1 MLTTGLE
8 HDTASRQLNTV
19 LNIKAQVFGR
29 EFLSSEDKA
38 RSLLAFRATANF
50 SCLVTPSVARRIARE
65 FQAELAAIRA
75 KANFMMRV
83 QRMWAPNESSAASS
97 QEGPGATQMT
107 GMRPLEAS
115 GEAATASSQGRQ
127 LWRAEGDGV
136 VAISSPATVPDSPD
150 SEASDLP

>member
-65 FQAELAAIRA
+65 FQAELAAMRA
-75 KANFMMRV
+75 KANLMMRV
-83 QRMWAPNESSAASS
+83 QHMWAPQEPSPASS
-97 QEGPGATQMT
+97 QERPEATQMA
-107 GMRPLEAS
+107 GVRQMEAG
-115 GEAATASSQGRQ
+115 GETATASCQGRQ
-127 LWRAEGDGV
+127 LWRSAGDAV
-136 VAISSPATVPDSPD
+136 VGIASPATVQDSD